1 MQLIIFNKQKQ
12 RKQSTEI
19 KKNEKYERENRNKN
33 IKTHKGMANHKSN
46 YVQFFVLHHLFIC
59 EIDVRIFFDDAGIS
73 FVSFVL

>member
-1 MQLIIFNKQKQ
+1 
-12 RKQSTEI
+12 
-19 KKNEKYERENRNKN
+19 
-33 IKTHKGMANHKSN
+33 MANHKSN